1 MKIKSIESKQDLDL
15 IIVTLNN
22 VSFAGTETMI
32 LTMNSQ
38 LEIVEFENNSSLSG
52 SDLTLEINIV
62 KRHVSEIMSA
72 Y

>member
-1 MKIKSIESKQDLDL
+1 MKIKSIESKNDL